1 MPAEFFLDT
10 NVFVYS
16 FDASA
21 PAKRARARELIRSA
35 LESGDGVISWQV
47 AQEFLNVAL
56 HRFERPL
63 TPREAAEY
71 VDEVLAPL
79 CHVFPSPDLLR
90 DALAIHTE
98 TGFRFYDSLVVAG
111 AAAAGA
117 RTLYTEDLQSG
128 RQLRGLRIV
137 NPFAPLP

>member
-10 NVFVYS
+10 NVFVYT

-21 PAKRARARELIRSA
+21 PAKRARARKLVQGA
-35 LESGDGVISWQV
+35 LETGDGVISWQV

-63 TPREAAEY
+63 TPREAADY
-71 VDEVLAPL
+71 LDEVLSPL
-79 CHVFPSPDLLR
+79 CHVFPSSELLR

-98 TGFRFYDSLVVAG
+98 TGFRFYDSLIVAG
-111 AAAAGA
+111 AAASGA
-117 RTLYTEDLQSG
+117 RTLYTEGLQPS
-128 RQLRGLRIV
+128 REIRGLRIA
-137 NPFAPLP
+137 NPFA